1 VREGWTARL
10 VRACWSLLWLGLLL
24 VGLPAVLVGLA
35 GWPLPDRL
43 PAMADVQRWAA
54 QPLTTHVLVKVVVWL
69 LWLLW
74 AWLVYTV
81 AAELLRWLTRLRL
94 PRTRWPAPLQ
104 SMTGG
109 LVGAL
114 VLALTGGGSSP
125 AGAPAG
131 PSAATPPQPDHE
143 PAPIGPVALSPGI
156 ELPHVDGFGAEE
168 ADGEEAGGEEADEAA
183 ASGAVTGVDL
193 PGGGWASGPLAEQV
207 AAAAAMVWWQRR
219 RRYLPGPPMLHG
231 RRDDPDLLDL
241 PATVTAI
248 QHAVGGPA
256 DRPPPAMTAS
266 AMMPAGGPVRPW
278 QLPAHGVGL
287 VGPGAADAARGLL
300 VAALLAANHGPGTGR
315 LLTTAADLP
324 VLLGTSPERYRDLP
338 GLTVADR
345 IDEVLTELA
354 AAGAHTPA
362 GDRRLPL
369 AGRGRPPADGTA
381 APLVVLLATAPD
393 RRRRR
398 QLTALLAPP
407 ADPARGTP
415 VRTLA
420 VLGAWPPGTTW
431 RVDADGTTFTT
442 TGEARVAGRLSVL
455 PPDVAVDLLT
465 LLTTLA
471 AHGRPPA
478 QLADRRQATQA
489 VPDGIADAPPARLD
503 HRPAPVSALVHQRP
517 EPEAA
522 PDNRQPATIGPPLR
536 LRLLG
541 AVQLRQRTGATH
553 RHPGLDD
560 ALAGDEPTDG
570 EPELRLPRSAA
581 LQIAVYLAAHP
592 DGATGIALARAV
604 WPGVPA
610 PASRLRTT
618 LSTLRIGLE
627 QAAGQPVLR
636 REGDRYR
643 LDPDAV
649 EVDLWQLQAAVDS
662 AARALTAD
670 ARHAALGEAVVA
682 YTGEL
687 AAGETWPW
695 LPAHREAARR
705 HLIDALSALA
715 HAASDQHTAIGLL
728 HQAVG
733 HDPDNEH
740 LHRQLIRAQAATGDR
755 DGVAHTYRRLARRL
769 ADHGAQPSTTT
780 SELAR
785 RLTGDALPAE
795 DTTRR

>member
-10 VRACWSLLWLGLLL
+10 VPACWSLLWLGLLL
-24 VGLPAVLVGLA
+24 VGLPAGLISLA

-43 PAMADVQRWAA
+43 PAMAEVQRWAA
-54 QPLTTHVLVKVVVWL
+54 HPLTTQALVNVVVWL

-94 PRTRWPAPLQ
+94 PRVRWPAPLQ
-104 SMTGG
+104 SVTGG

-114 VLALTGGGSSP
+114 VLALTGSGSGP
-125 AGAPAG
+125 PGAAAG

-143 PAPIGPVALSPGI
+143 LARTRPAPLSPDV
-156 ELPHVDGFGAEE
+156 ELPHIDGLGAPQ
-168 ADGEEAGGEEADEAA
+168 AGGAGADEAA
-183 ASGAVTGVDL
+183 GSGAVNGVDL
-193 PGGGWASGPLAEQV
+193 PGGGWASGPLAEHV

-219 RRYLPGPPMLHG
+219 RRYLPGPPMLRG

-241 PATVTAI
+241 PTTVTAI
-248 QHAVGGPA
+248 QHAVGGPV
-256 DRPPPAMTAS
+256 DLPPPSMTS
-266 AMMPAGGPVRPW
+266 AMMPAGGPVWPW

-300 VAALLAANHGPGTGR
+300 LAALLAADRGPGTGR

-324 VLLGTSPERYRDLP
+324 VLLGTSPDRYRDLP
-338 GLTVADR
+338 GLTVVDS
-345 IDEVLTELA
+345 IEDVLTELA
-354 AAGAHTPA
+354 VTGARAPA
-362 GDRRLPL
+362 GDRRVPV

-381 APLVVLLATAPD
+381 GPLIVLLVAAPD
-393 RRRRR
+393 GRRRR
-398 QLTALLAPP
+398 QLTALVASP
-407 ADPARGTP
+407 ADPARGAP
-415 VRTLA
+415 VRRLA
-420 VLGAWPPGTTW
+420 VLGAWPSGTTW
-431 RVDADGTTFTT
+431 RVDADGTVFATN
-442 TGEARVAGRLSVL
+442 GEARVAGRLSVL
-455 PPDVAVDLLT
+455 SPAAAVDLLT

-478 QLADRRQATQA
+478 QLVNEGQTAQA
-489 VPDGIADAPPARLD
+489 VPAGIATARPAQLD
-503 HRPAPVSALVHQRP
+503 HRPAAVSAVVDLRS

-522 PDNRQPATIGPPLR
+522 LGKGQRAMIGPPLR
-536 LRLLG
+536 LRVLG
-541 AVQLRQRTGATH
+541 AVQLRQRTGAIH

-560 ALAGDEPTDG
+560 VLAGDGPTDG
-570 EPELRLPRSAA
+570 ERELRLPRSAA
-581 LQIAVYLAAHP
+581 LQIAAYLAAHP
-592 DGATGIALARAV
+592 DGVTGAALSRAV

-618 LSTLRIGLE
+618 LSALRIGLD
-627 QAAGQPVLR
+627 QAAGRPVLR
-636 REGDRYR
+636 RDGDRYR
-643 LDPDAV
+643 LDPDTV
-649 EVDLWQLQAAVDS
+649 EVDLWQVQAAVDR

-670 ARHAALGEAVVA
+670 ARHTALREVVA
-682 YTGEL
+682 GYTGEFAL
-687 AAGETWPW
+687 GETWPW

-705 HLIDALSALA
+705 HVIDALSALA
-715 HAASDQHTAIGLL
+715 NAAPDQHTAIGLL

-740 LHRQLIRAQAATGDR
+740 LHRELMHTQAATGDR

-769 ADHGAQPSTTT
+769 ADHGADPSTTT

-785 RLTGDALPAE
+785 WLTGDTLPAE